1 MYFCCWSI
9 DSLKAVK
16 LADGPQRQ
24 RHTTFFANP
33 YQNVL
38 KAHSTTITA
47 CLDFDIPV
55 STLAHII
62 RFCANFT
69 NIQEKK
75 IKAKLNKN
83 IYDFYWYE

>member
-1 MYFCCWSI
+1 M
-9 DSLKAVK
+9 DHKT
-16 LADGPQRQ
+16 Q
-24 RHTTFFANP
+24 RHATFFANP

-38 KAHSTTITA
+38 KAHSTTKTA

-62 RFCANFT
+62 PFCANFT

-75 IKAKLNKN
+75 NQSEIK
-83 IYDFYWYE
+83 